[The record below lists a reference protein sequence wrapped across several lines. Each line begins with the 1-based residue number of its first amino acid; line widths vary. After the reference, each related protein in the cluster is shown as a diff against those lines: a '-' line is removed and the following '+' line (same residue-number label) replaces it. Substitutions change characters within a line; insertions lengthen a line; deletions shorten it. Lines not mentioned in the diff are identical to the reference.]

1 MVRCFA
7 AADATS
13 SVADEISAAVG
24 KLTGEAK
31 TNGDVYVS
39 AVKKAAA
46 KVRPVRSKGCWSV

>member
-1 MVRCFA
+1 VLCGA
-7 AADATS
+7 AVDATS
-13 SVADEISAAVG
+13 SVAEEISSAVS

-46 KVRPVRSKGCWSV
+46 KVLDCDQQCHF